1 MIKAVGLD
9 LLGAVTDPFVR
20 VELTCGGK
28 KLKKK
33 RTSTKK
39 ATSNPTW
46 NEALV
51 FNLHGRDP
59 VTSNAAAAAVGRDL
73 SLAGVS
79 VELVVLSDG
88 LLGPSEP
95 LGRVLIGDQASGG
108 GGGGELSHWQEL
120 VANRNAPARWHTLHA
135 VVASVSE

>member
-1 MIKAVGLD
+1 MV
-9 LLGAVTDPFVR
+9 DPFVR

-51 FNLHGRDP
+51 FNLHGRETTTP
-59 VTSNAAAAAVGRDL
+59 NPAAVGGREHL
-73 SLAGVS
+73 SLSGVG
-79 VELVVLSDG
+79 VEMAVLSDG
-88 LLGPSEP
+88 VLGPGEP
-95 LGRVLIGDQASGG
+95 LGRLTIGDQAGG
-108 GGGGELSHWQEL
+108 SAAELAHWHEL
-120 VANRNAPARWHTLHA
+120 VATRNAPARWHLLHPAA
-135 VVASVSE
+135 VAE